1 MKTFVTITLW
11 CIIVLLITACI
22 VLILV
27 DYDTFCNFILSVTGA
42 VEREKQLK
50 EVFLPIGR
58 FVIYKYCISGVL
70 ALLIFSSAY
79 LLRHVKSICK
89 HLSSIASVAKHEV
102 NGWRNFFISLSVTE
116 RVVLS
121 GIIITGWFSSV
132 YFLNIIPV
140 TIDEALTYLF
150 CTRYSLFASC
160 SYYAIPNNHI
170 FFSILT
176 NFTSILPFD
185 SLVNL
190 RLPNVFIVVFTN
202 ILFFRYSLK
211 FFNRGVAFICLTLF
225 AFSFMNFFY
234 SFQAR
239 GYEIVLLVS
248 LIVFYCITVITEN
261 KNTSGKFFVYYSLAS
276 IIGFYTMPSF
286 LYPFIAATFFGYY
299 FLLSRKQF
307 PSAKKLVLSNL
318 TTVLCVAILYAP
330 VIIISGIKSVIANPY
345 SKPIPR
351 LDVLHGIIP
360 HFKETARWI
369 FGVTSESTALLLM
382 IIAIVTLLITS
393 FKTQNTT
400 KIKLL
405 ASILLAAPIIVL
417 LHSVIPYPRTWIF
430 LSVSVFIS
438 LGVCINYFFH
448 KSLSMPRI
456 YIPVVILCIFVL
468 LSSFK
473 PTYQNLYTYES
484 QEYCI
489 KDIDLNVNLEDI
501 NSIGYEDSNSATILK
516 YKILSRYRKK
526 KDIAMFPSNN
536 PECYNADCILLTY
549 GCPNFFSLI
558 SGRYK
563 IISSTSSKCGMLLLK
578 KTM

>member
-1 MKTFVTITLW
+1 MKAFITITLW
-11 CIIVLLITACI
+11 CIILLLITACI
-22 VLILV
+22 VLIFV
-27 DYDTFCNFILSVTGA
+27 DYSTFCNFILSVTGA

-50 EVFLPIGR
+50 EVFLPIDR
-58 FVIYKYCISGVL
+58 FVTYKYCISGVL
-70 ALLIFSSAY
+70 TLFIFLCIY
-79 LLRHVKSICK
+79 LLKQVKSICK
-89 HLSSIASVAKHEV
+89 YLILIASIVKQET
-102 NGWRNFFISLSVTE
+102 NGWSNFFISLSVTE

-121 GIIITGWFSSV
+121 GIIFAGWFSSV

-150 CTRYSLFASC
+150 CTRYSILASC

-170 FFSILT
+170 LFSILT

-185 SLVNL
+185 PLVNL
-190 RLPNVFIVVFTN
+190 RIPNIFIVVFTN

-225 AFSFMNFFY
+225 EFTFMNFFY

-248 LIVFYCITVITEN
+248 LIVFYCITVITET
-261 KNTSGKFFVYYSLAS
+261 KTTTGKHFFYYSLAS
-276 IIGFYTMPSF
+276 IVWFYTMPSF
-286 LYPFIAATFFGYY
+286 LYPFTAATFFGYY

-307 PSAKKLVLSNL
+307 PSLKKLVLSNL
-318 TTVLCVAILYAP
+318 ITVFCVGILYSP
-330 VIIISGIKSVIANPY
+330 VIIISGIKSIIANPY

-351 LDVLHGIIP
+351 LAVFQGIIP

-369 FGVTSESTALLLM
+369 FGIRNESTALLLM
-382 IIAIVTLLITS
+382 IIAIVTLLIAS
-393 FKTQNTT
+393 YKTQNST

-438 LGVCINYFFH
+438 LGVFINYFFH
-448 KSLSMPRI
+448 KPLSKPPI
-456 YIPVVILCIFVL
+456 YIPVVILCIFAL
-468 LSSFK
+468 LTSFR

-484 QEYCI
+484 QEFCI
-489 KDIDLNVNLEDI
+489 KDIDLNVDLEDI

-516 YKILSRYRKK
+516 YKILSRYRNK
-526 KDIAMFPSNN
+526 KDIVMVSSDK

-558 SGRYK
+558 SGKYK
-563 IISSTSSKCGMLLLK
+563 IVSSTNSKCGMMLLK
-578 KTM
+578 KTI